1 MNDRLFRV
9 PQSELSHYERLGV
22 SPQADAETLRQAF
35 RRLSKTLHPDT
46 TSRPAAEAARDF
58 QLLREAYDLLA
69 DPQRRRRYDE
79 QLQLQRST
87 PLPPPLSQPRPPSS
101 SWDGIGERRPLSGGE
116 WFALLLLGLALL
128 LSLVLGLGVAGVQGR
143 AWQVS
148 PDWLSDVAAPT
159 ADHAAESAFPEG
171 ARGVAAQPGGGTDR
185 R

>member
-1 MNDRLFRV
+1 MNDRLLRV
-9 PQSELSHYERLGV
+9 PQSKLTHYERLGV
-22 SPQADAETLRQAF
+22 SPQADAEALRQAF

-46 TSRPAAEAARDF
+46 TTRPAAEASRDF
-58 QLLREAYDLLA
+58 RLLREAYDLLA

-79 QLQLQRST
+79 QLQQARRT
-87 PLPPPLSQPRPPSS
+87 PVPPLSSQRQPPSS

-148 PDWLSDVAAPT
+148 PDWLSDVAAPAT
-159 ADHAAESAFPEG
+159 DHAAESAFPKG
-171 ARGVAAQPGGGTDR
+171 P
-185 R
+185 

>member
-1 MNDRLFRV
+1 MNHRLKRV
-9 PQSELSHYERLGV
+9 PQSELTHYERLGV
-22 SPQADAETLRQAF
+22 SPQADAEALRQAF

-46 TSRPAAEAARDF
+46 TTRPAAEASRDF

-79 QLQLQRST
+79 QLQLQRRT
-87 PLPPPLSQPRPPSS
+87 PLPPLSSQAQPPSS

-159 ADHAAESAFPEG
+159 ADNAAESALPEG
-171 ARGVAAQPGGGTDR
+171 P
-185 R
+185 

>member
-1 MNDRLFRV
+1 MNDRLLRV
-9 PQSELSHYERLGV
+9 PQSELTHYERLGV
-22 SPQADAETLRQAF
+22 SPHADAEALRQAF

-46 TSRPAAEAARDF
+46 TTRPEAEASRDF

-79 QLQLQRST
+79 QLQLQRRT
-87 PLPPPLSQPRPPSS
+87 PLQPLSSQQQPRSS
-101 SWDGIGERRPLSGGE
+101 GWDGIGERRPLSGGE

-128 LSLVLGLGVAGVQGR
+128 LSLILGLGVAGVQGR

-148 PDWLSDVAAPT
+148 PDWLSDVAAPA

-171 ARGVAAQPGGGTDR
+171 P
-185 R
+185 

>member
-1 MNDRLFRV
+1 MNDRLLRV
-9 PQSELSHYERLGV
+9 PQSKLTHYERLGV
-22 SPQADAETLRQAF
+22 SPQADAEALRQAF

-46 TSRPAAEAARDF
+46 TTRPEAEASRDF
-58 QLLREAYDLLA
+58 RLLREAYDLLA

-79 QLQLQRST
+79 QLQLERRT
-87 PLPPPLSQPRPPSS
+87 PVPPLPSQRQPPSS

-148 PDWLSDVAAPT
+148 PDWLSDVAAPAT
-159 ADHAAESAFPEG
+159 DHAAESAFPEG
-171 ARGVAAQPGGGTDR
+171 P
-185 R
+185 